1 MLLLEYIWDDDNPML
16 RETIS
21 KRMSIAALPEVLIFH
36 LNRFEVNYETLISEK
51 LSDSFSFPF
60 QLNMYRYTKEGLQ
73 NGNGNSNS
81 DNNDDSYYDY
91 ELCGV
96 VVHSV
101 C

>member
-1 MLLLEYIWDDDNPML
+1 LLDFKWDDDNPKL
-16 RETIS
+16 RVTIS
-21 KRMSIAALPEVLIFH
+21 KRMSLATLPEVLIFH
-36 LNRFEVNYETLISEK
+36 LNRFEVNYETLINEK
-51 LSDSFSFPF
+51 LNDSFSFPF

-73 NGNGNSNS
+73 NDNS
-81 DNNDDSYYDY
+81 NDDSYYDY